1 MRVANLQL
9 FDEIISGT
17 GTASVYYTPSSSY
30 DPLGRG
36 DVMCFSA
43 VVYNATGAGAAL
55 SIQVEHSADGRNWVN
70 VNPAAEISQAV
81 AGNQMFVA
89 NPHNANRL
97 LLHFVRLRA
106 QFTAGTAPQCR
117 LRLAATT
124 RAL

>member
-17 GTASVYYTPSSSY
+17 ATTSVYYTPTNTY
-30 DPLGRG
+30 EPLGRG

-43 VVYNATGAGAAL
+43 VVYNATGAGATL
-55 SIQVEHSADGRNWVN
+55 SVQVEHSADGQNWVN
-70 VNPAAEISQAV
+70 VNPSAEISQAV

-89 NPHNANRL
+89 NPHTANRL

-106 QFTAGTAPQCR
+106 QFTAGTTPQCR

-124 RAL
+124 RAY